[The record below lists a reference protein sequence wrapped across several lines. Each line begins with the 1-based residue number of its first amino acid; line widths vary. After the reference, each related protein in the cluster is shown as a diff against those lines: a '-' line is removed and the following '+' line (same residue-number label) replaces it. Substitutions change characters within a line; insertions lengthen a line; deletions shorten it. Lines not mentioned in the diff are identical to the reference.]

1 MLILIGFITVIAS
14 ILIGFMMAGGQVL
27 ILLQWAEFVIIVGAA
42 FGSILVAAPSALLK
56 KIVIAL
62 RDSFRSA
69 AHSRHSYL
77 ILLGTSYDL
86 FVIGQREGLRRV
98 EDHVEDPLHSDILSK
113 NREFV
118 RDEFNRNFFCDAIK
132 ILLSGGIAPH
142 ELEAVIDADI
152 ETFEAAES
160 RPIIATLAKMA
171 DSFPGLGIVAAVLG
185 IIVTM
190 SSIDEGAEFVGRHV
204 AAALVGTFLGV
215 LLCYG
220 FVSPMATHVEQV
232 FDNRVRYLEA
242 MKTCIVAYAKGHSPV
257 IAVEMARR
265 AIPSE
270 YRPSFVELEKVIHR
284 KEK

>member
-1 MLILIGFITVIAS
+1 MLILIGFIVVIAS
-14 ILIGFMMAGGQVL
+14 ILIGFTVAGGQVL
-27 ILLQWAEFVIIVGAA
+27 VLLQWAEFLIIVGAA
-42 FGSILVAAPSALLK
+42 FGSVLIAAPSALLK
-56 KIVIAL
+56 KIVVAL
-62 RDSFRSA
+62 FDSFRSA
-69 AHSRHSYL
+69 AHSRQSYL
-77 ILLGTSYDL
+77 ILLRTAYDL
-86 FVIGQREGLRRV
+86 FVVGQREGLRAV
-98 EDHVEDPLHSDILSK
+98 EDHVEDPLHSDILSR
-113 NREFV
+113 NRQFV
-118 RDEFNRNFFCDAIK
+118 RNEFNRNFFCDALK
-132 ILLSGGIAPH
+132 ILLSGGIPPH

-160 RPIIATLAKMA
+160 KPIIATLSKVA

-190 SSIDEGAEFVGRHV
+190 SSIDEGAQYVGRHV

-220 FVSPMATHVEQV
+220 FASPMATHVEQV

-270 YRPSFVELEKVIHR
+270 YRPSFIELEKFIR
-284 KEK
+284 QRGR